1 MLETLLGSF
10 LGGVFR
16 TVPEVMK
23 LLDAKNEREH
33 ELAMLGKEMEFAKI
47 KGEIS
52 MREAQ
57 ATMTV
62 AEIGAMSEAL
72 KEQGQTARAAGK
84 FVSAISA
91 LVRPLVTYW
100 FVVLYSAV
108 KIASMAMAIDGGAN
122 WKEVLISSWSQD
134 DMSMLG
140 LLLTFWFTGRVW
152 ERNKQQTQPPRY
164 AKSSR
169 ALVAR
174 PISAQLATLLSGTAQ
189 SISQTVLK

>member
-1 MLETLLGSF
+1 MLETLLGSL

-16 TVPEVMK
+16 IVPEVMK
-23 LLDAKNEREH
+23 LLDVKNEREH
-33 ELAMLGKEMEFAKI
+33 EAKMLDKEMEFAKI

-52 MREAQ
+52 MRETV

-108 KIASMAMAIDGGAN
+108 KIASILMAYEDSGN
-122 WKEVLISSWSQD
+122 WKEVLVTSWNPD
-134 DMSMLG
+134 DMAMLM
-140 LLLTFWFTGRVW
+140 LILTFWFVGRVW
-152 ERNKQQTQPPRY
+152 ERNKP
-164 AKSSR
+164 
-169 ALVAR
+169 
-174 PISAQLATLLSGTAQ
+174 
-189 SISQTVLK
+189 

>member
-1 MLETLLGSF
+1 MLETLLGSL

-16 TVPEVMK
+16 IVPEVMK

-72 KEQGQTARAAGK
+72 REQGQTARAAGK

-100 FVVLYSAV
+100 FVFLYSAV
-108 KIASMAMAIDGGAN
+108 KIATMAVAFNAGGD
-122 WKEVLISSWSQD
+122 WKEVLINSWTQD
-134 DMSMLG
+134 DMAMLM
-140 LLLTFWFTGRVW
+140 LILTFWFVGRVW
-152 ERNKQQTQPPRY
+152 ERNKQ
-164 AKSSR
+164 
-169 ALVAR
+169 
-174 PISAQLATLLSGTAQ
+174 
-189 SISQTVLK
+189 